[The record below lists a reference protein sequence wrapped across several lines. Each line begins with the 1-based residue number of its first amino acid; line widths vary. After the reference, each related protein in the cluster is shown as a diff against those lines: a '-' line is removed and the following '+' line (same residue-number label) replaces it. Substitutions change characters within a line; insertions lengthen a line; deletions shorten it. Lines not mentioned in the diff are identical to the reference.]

1 MIETIDCPFASEIKE
16 NIISWLTNEKFNS
29 VTGEAYKTKEYTEIH
44 IQEIK
49 RLFDWIE
56 SHLSEISD
64 KFAYYTNSLYNTE
77 IRSSTKKFKID
88 SYWGLNYPLNSW
100 IRPHNHFP
108 HALSFTYYISAPQ
121 KSAPLILDHKEHFV
135 KEGQLLVFPSYLM
148 HWVPPAKV
156 EGRTL
161 LSGDIVYLSRF

>member
-1 MIETIDCPFASEIKE
+1 MIEILECPFAGEIKDDL
-16 NIISWLTNEKFNS
+16 IKWFKLDKQKFS
-29 VTGEAYKTKEYTEIH
+29 SGLVLKSKEHTEPETP
-44 IQEIK
+44 EIK

-64 KFAYYTNSLYNTE
+64 KFAYYTNSLYNSD
-77 IRSSTKKFKID
+77 IRSNTKKFKID
-88 SYWGLNYPLNSW
+88 SYWFLNYPLNSW

-121 KSAPLILDHKEHFV
+121 NSAPLILDHKEYFV

-161 LSGDIVYLSRF
+161 ISGDIVYLSRF

>member
-1 MIETIDCPFASEIKE
+1 MI
-16 NIISWLTNEKFNS
+16 
-29 VTGEAYKTKEYTEIH
+29 
-44 IQEIK
+44 
-49 RLFDWIE
+49 R
-56 SHLSEISD
+56 
-64 KFAYYTNSLYNTE
+64 
-77 IRSSTKKFKID
+77 RSTKKFKID
-88 SYWGLNYPLNSW
+88 SYWFLNYPLNSW

-108 HALSFTYYISAPQ
+108 HALSFSYYVSAPQ
-121 KSAPLILDHKEHFV
+121 NSAPLILDHKEYFV